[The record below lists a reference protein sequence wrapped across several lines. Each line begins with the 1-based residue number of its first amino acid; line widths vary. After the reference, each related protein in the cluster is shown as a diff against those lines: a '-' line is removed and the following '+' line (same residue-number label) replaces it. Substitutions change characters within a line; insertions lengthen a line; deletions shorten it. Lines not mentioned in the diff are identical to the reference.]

1 MSIYYIHIN
10 IHISVKFH
18 SLNGSHG
25 LFLTFLLAS
34 DLFFFSV
41 LHRLHILYSSVK
53 YCYSPI
59 FYIETS
65 HFFPVSTPIAQ
76 GWYHQWLVW
85 LSLIWWTPKANTFP
99 NTNHC
104 QVHIS
109 EWDISRTSHILCAE
123 NEIMLSV
130 QAVSSSMVNCLLIKV
145 NLISVACKVLH
156 GQDLPYFLT
165 SSQIPYL
172 SSS

>member
-1 MSIYYIHIN
+1 MDPMASSWLFSWLQVSFFLVCYTDSTFSIHQWN
-10 IHISVKFH
+10 IVIPQYFISRHLIF
-18 SLNGSHG
+18 
-25 LFLTFLLAS
+25 FLLQ
-34 DLFFFSV
+34 
-41 LHRLHILYSSVK
+41 IL
-53 YCYSPI
+53 
-59 FYIETS
+59 
-65 HFFPVSTPIAQ
+65 IAQ

-130 QAVSSSMVNCLLIKV
+130 QAVSSSRVNCLLIKV

>member
-1 MSIYYIHIN
+1 MDPMASSWLFSWLQVSFFLVCYTDSTFSIHQWN
-10 IHISVKFH
+10 IVIPQYFISRHLIF
-18 SLNGSHG
+18 
-25 LFLTFLLAS
+25 FLLQ
-34 DLFFFSV
+34 
-41 LHRLHILYSSVK
+41 IL
-53 YCYSPI
+53 
-59 FYIETS
+59 
-65 HFFPVSTPIAQ
+65 IAQ

-130 QAVSSSMVNCLLIKV
+130 QAVSSSRVNCLLIKV

-156 GQDLPYFLT
+156 GKDLPYFLT

>member
-1 MSIYYIHIN
+1 MDPMASSWLFSWLQVSFFLVCYTDSTFSIHQWN
-10 IHISVKFH
+10 IVIPQYFISRRLIFF
-18 SLNGSHG
+18 
-25 LFLTFLLAS
+25 LFQ
-34 DLFFFSV
+34 
-41 LHRLHILYSSVK
+41 IL
-53 YCYSPI
+53 
-59 FYIETS
+59 
-65 HFFPVSTPIAQ
+65 IAQ

>member
-1 MSIYYIHIN
+1 MDPMASSWLFSWLQISFFLVCYTDSTFSIHQWN
-10 IHISVKFH
+10 IVIPQYFISRRLIFF
-18 SLNGSHG
+18 
-25 LFLTFLLAS
+25 LFQLL
-34 DLFFFSV
+34 
-41 LHRLHILYSSVK
+41 
-53 YCYSPI
+53 
-59 FYIETS
+59 
-65 HFFPVSTPIAQ
+65 IAQ

-109 EWDISRTSHILCAE
+109 EWDISRTSHILYAE
-123 NEIMLSV
+123 SEIMLSV
-130 QAVSSSMVNCLLIKV
+130 QAVSSSRVNCFLIKV
-145 NLISVACKVLH
+145 NVVPVACKVLH

>member
-1 MSIYYIHIN
+1 MDPMASSWLFSWLQISFFLVCYTDSTFSIHQWN
-10 IHISVKFH
+10 IVIPQYFISRRLIFF
-18 SLNGSHG
+18 
-25 LFLTFLLAS
+25 LFQLL
-34 DLFFFSV
+34 
-41 LHRLHILYSSVK
+41 
-53 YCYSPI
+53 
-59 FYIETS
+59 
-65 HFFPVSTPIAQ
+65 IAQ

-130 QAVSSSMVNCLLIKV
+130 QAVSSSRVNCLLIKV

-156 GQDLPYFLT
+156 GKDLPHFLT

>member
-1 MSIYYIHIN
+1 MDPMASSWLFSWLQISFFLVCYTDSTFSIHQWN
-10 IHISVKFH
+10 IVIPQYFISRRLIFF
-18 SLNGSHG
+18 
-25 LFLTFLLAS
+25 LFQLL
-34 DLFFFSV
+34 
-41 LHRLHILYSSVK
+41 
-53 YCYSPI
+53 
-59 FYIETS
+59 
-65 HFFPVSTPIAQ
+65 IAQ

-130 QAVSSSMVNCLLIKV
+130 QAVSSSRVNCLLIKV

-156 GQDLPYFLT
+156 GKDLPYFLT

>member
-1 MSIYYIHIN
+1 MDPMASSWLFSWLQISFFLVCYTDSTFSIHQWN
-10 IHISVKFH
+10 IVIPQYFISRRLIFF
-18 SLNGSHG
+18 
-25 LFLTFLLAS
+25 LFQLL
-34 DLFFFSV
+34 
-41 LHRLHILYSSVK
+41 
-53 YCYSPI
+53 
-59 FYIETS
+59 
-65 HFFPVSTPIAQ
+65 IAQ

-109 EWDISRTSHILCAE
+109 EWDISRTSHILYAE
-123 NEIMLSV
+123 SEIMLSV
-130 QAVSSSMVNCLLIKV
+130 QAVSSSRVNCLLIKV

>member
-1 MSIYYIHIN
+1 MDPMASSWLFSWLQVSFFLVCYTDSTFSIHQWN
-10 IHISVKFH
+10 IVIPQYFISRHLIF
-18 SLNGSHG
+18 
-25 LFLTFLLAS
+25 FLLQ
-34 DLFFFSV
+34 
-41 LHRLHILYSSVK
+41 IL
-53 YCYSPI
+53 
-59 FYIETS
+59 
-65 HFFPVSTPIAQ
+65 IAQ

-109 EWDISRTSHILCAE
+109 EWDISRTSHILYAE
-123 NEIMLSV
+123 SEIMLSV
-130 QAVSSSMVNCLLIKV
+130 QAISSLRVKCFLIKV
-145 NLISVACKVLH
+145 NVVPVACKVLH

-165 SSQIPYL
+165 SLQIPYL

>member
-1 MSIYYIHIN
+1 MDPMASSWLFSWLQISFFLVCYTDSTFSIHQWN
-10 IHISVKFH
+10 IVIPQYFISRRLIFF
-18 SLNGSHG
+18 
-25 LFLTFLLAS
+25 LFQLL
-34 DLFFFSV
+34 
-41 LHRLHILYSSVK
+41 
-53 YCYSPI
+53 
-59 FYIETS
+59 
-65 HFFPVSTPIAQ
+65 IAQ

-109 EWDISRTSHILCAE
+109 EWDISRTSHILYAE
-123 NEIMLSV
+123 SEIMLSV
-130 QAVSSSMVNCLLIKV
+130 QAISSLRVKCFLIKV
-145 NLISVACKVLH
+145 NVVPVACKVLH

>member
-1 MSIYYIHIN
+1 MDPMASSWLFSWLQVSFFLVCYTDSTFSIHQWN
-10 IHISVKFH
+10 IVIPQYFISRHLIF
-18 SLNGSHG
+18 
-25 LFLTFLLAS
+25 FLLQ
-34 DLFFFSV
+34 
-41 LHRLHILYSSVK
+41 IL
-53 YCYSPI
+53 
-59 FYIETS
+59 
-65 HFFPVSTPIAQ
+65 IAQ

>member
-1 MSIYYIHIN
+1 MAPMASSWLFSWLQISFFLVCYTDSTFSIHQWN
-10 IHISVKFH
+10 IVIPQYFISRRLIFF
-18 SLNGSHG
+18 
-25 LFLTFLLAS
+25 LFQLL
-34 DLFFFSV
+34 
-41 LHRLHILYSSVK
+41 
-53 YCYSPI
+53 
-59 FYIETS
+59 
-65 HFFPVSTPIAQ
+65 IAQ

-109 EWDISRTSHILCAE
+109 EWDISRTSHILYAE
-123 NEIMLSV
+123 SEIMLSV
-130 QAVSSSMVNCLLIKV
+130 QAISSLRVKCFLIKV
-145 NLISVACKVLH
+145 NVVPVACKVLH

>member
-1 MSIYYIHIN
+1 MDPMASSWLFSWLQISFFLVCYTDSTFSIHQWN
-10 IHISVKFH
+10 IVIPQYFISRHLIF
-18 SLNGSHG
+18 
-25 LFLTFLLAS
+25 FLLQ
-34 DLFFFSV
+34 
-41 LHRLHILYSSVK
+41 IL
-53 YCYSPI
+53 
-59 FYIETS
+59 
-65 HFFPVSTPIAQ
+65 IAQ

-130 QAVSSSMVNCLLIKV
+130 QAVSSSRVNCLLIKV

>member
-1 MSIYYIHIN
+1 MDPMASSWLFSWLQISFFLVCYTDSTFSIHQWN
-10 IHISVKFH
+10 IVIPQYFISRRLIFF
-18 SLNGSHG
+18 
-25 LFLTFLLAS
+25 LFQ
-34 DLFFFSV
+34 
-41 LHRLHILYSSVK
+41 IL
-53 YCYSPI
+53 
-59 FYIETS
+59 
-65 HFFPVSTPIAQ
+65 IAQ

>member
-1 MSIYYIHIN
+1 MDPMASSWLFSWLQISFFLVCYTDSTFSIHQWN
-10 IHISVKFH
+10 IVIPQYFISRHLIF
-18 SLNGSHG
+18 
-25 LFLTFLLAS
+25 FLLQ
-34 DLFFFSV
+34 
-41 LHRLHILYSSVK
+41 IL
-53 YCYSPI
+53 
-59 FYIETS
+59 
-65 HFFPVSTPIAQ
+65 IAQ

-130 QAVSSSMVNCLLIKV
+130 QAVSSSRVNCLLIKV

-156 GQDLPYFLT
+156 GKDLPYFLT

>member
-1 MSIYYIHIN
+1 MDPMASSWLFSWLQISFFLVCYTDSTFSIHQWN
-10 IHISVKFH
+10 IVIPQYFISRHLIFF
-18 SLNGSHG
+18 
-25 LFLTFLLAS
+25 LFQLL
-34 DLFFFSV
+34 
-41 LHRLHILYSSVK
+41 
-53 YCYSPI
+53 
-59 FYIETS
+59 
-65 HFFPVSTPIAQ
+65 IAQ

-109 EWDISRTSHILCAE
+109 EWDISRTSHILYAE
-123 NEIMLSV
+123 SEIMLSV
-130 QAVSSSMVNCLLIKV
+130 QAISSLRVKCFLIKV
-145 NLISVACKVLH
+145 NVVPVACKVLH

>member
-1 MSIYYIHIN
+1 MDPMASSWLFSWLQISFFLVCYTDSTFSIHQWN
-10 IHISVKFH
+10 IVIPQYFISRHLIF
-18 SLNGSHG
+18 
-25 LFLTFLLAS
+25 FLLQ
-34 DLFFFSV
+34 
-41 LHRLHILYSSVK
+41 IL
-53 YCYSPI
+53 
-59 FYIETS
+59 
-65 HFFPVSTPIAQ
+65 IAQ

-109 EWDISRTSHILCAE
+109 EWDISRTSHILYAE
-123 NEIMLSV
+123 SEIMLSV
-130 QAVSSSMVNCLLIKV
+130 QAISSLRVKCFLIKV
-145 NLISVACKVLH
+145 NVVPVACKVLH

>member
-1 MSIYYIHIN
+1 MASSWLFSWLQVSFFLVCYTDSTFSIHQWN
-10 IHISVKFH
+10 IVIPQYFISRRLIFF
-18 SLNGSHG
+18 
-25 LFLTFLLAS
+25 LFQ
-34 DLFFFSV
+34 
-41 LHRLHILYSSVK
+41 IL
-53 YCYSPI
+53 
-59 FYIETS
+59 
-65 HFFPVSTPIAQ
+65 IAQ

>member
-1 MSIYYIHIN
+1 MDPMASSWLFSWLQISFFLVCYTDSTFSIHQWN
-10 IHISVKFH
+10 IVIPQYFISRHLIF
-18 SLNGSHG
+18 
-25 LFLTFLLAS
+25 FLLQ
-34 DLFFFSV
+34 
-41 LHRLHILYSSVK
+41 IL
-53 YCYSPI
+53 
-59 FYIETS
+59 
-65 HFFPVSTPIAQ
+65 IAQ

>member
-1 MSIYYIHIN
+1 MDPMASSWLFSWLQISFFLVCYTDSTFSIHQWN
-10 IHISVKFH
+10 IVIPQYFISRRLIFF
-18 SLNGSHG
+18 
-25 LFLTFLLAS
+25 LFQLL
-34 DLFFFSV
+34 
-41 LHRLHILYSSVK
+41 
-53 YCYSPI
+53 
-59 FYIETS
+59 
-65 HFFPVSTPIAQ
+65 IAQ

-130 QAVSSSMVNCLLIKV
+130 QAVSSSRVNCLLIKV

>member
-1 MSIYYIHIN
+1 MDPMASSWLFSWLQISFLVCYTDSTFSIHQWN
-10 IHISVKFH
+10 IVIPQYFISRRLIFF
-18 SLNGSHG
+18 
-25 LFLTFLLAS
+25 LFQLL
-34 DLFFFSV
+34 
-41 LHRLHILYSSVK
+41 
-53 YCYSPI
+53 
-59 FYIETS
+59 
-65 HFFPVSTPIAQ
+65 IAQ

-109 EWDISRTSHILCAE
+109 EWDISRTSHILYAE
-123 NEIMLSV
+123 SEIMLSV
-130 QAVSSSMVNCLLIKV
+130 QAISSLRVKCFLIKV
-145 NLISVACKVLH
+145 NVVPVACKVLH